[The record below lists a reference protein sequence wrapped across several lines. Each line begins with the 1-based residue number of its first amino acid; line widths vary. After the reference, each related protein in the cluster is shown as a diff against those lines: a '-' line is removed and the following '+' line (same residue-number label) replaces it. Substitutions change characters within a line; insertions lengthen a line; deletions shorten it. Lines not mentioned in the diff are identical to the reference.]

1 MRATINDIAKQA
13 GVSKTTVSFAFNN
26 PAKISR
32 ETYARIMEVAR
43 EIGYVPD
50 PVARTLA
57 TRQTGAIALLLPQ
70 AIHEVFLNPYISEI
84 MRGIG
89 FACDREGLTL
99 SVISPLKGVLSAAIR
114 NAAVDGVITLGIGAG
129 MSVLELFEQRRLPFV
144 TIDSGID
151 STVVNVGIND
161 ALAAETVME
170 EVLSRGHRTVAV
182 FMLKNVTLAD
192 DGDHFSHTND
202 LRLGGFNS
210 ALTKHGLSFSQTGPV
225 RVYHTEA
232 TLESGRAAVREL
244 IRSGEMPT
252 AIVCL
257 ADIQALGVY
266 EECRAAGLSIPSDV
280 SVVGF
285 DDIPF
290 ARFMVPP
297 LATLSQPGYEKGETA
312 AKLLI
317 DMIAKRAVS
326 SICMDSAFVSRPS
339 LGAPARR

>member
-1 MRATINDIAKQA
+1 MRATINDIAKRA

-26 PAKISR
+26 PSKISR

-57 TRQTGAIALLLPQ
+57 MRQTGAIALLLPQ
-70 AIHEVFLNPYISEI
+70 SIHEVFLNPYISEI

-99 SVISPLKGVLSAAIR
+99 SVVSPLKGVLSTAIR

-129 MSVLELFEQRRLPFV
+129 MSVLELFDQRRLPFV
-144 TIDSGID
+144 TIDGGID
-151 STVVNVGIND
+151 SGLVNVGIDD

-170 EVLSRGHRTVAV
+170 SVLDRGHETVAV
-182 FMLKNVTLAD
+182 FMLKSVTVAD
-192 DGDHFSHTND
+192 AGTHFSHTND
-202 LRLGGFNS
+202 LRLGGFNA
-210 ALTKHGLSFSQTGPV
+210 ALRRRGLSFSQTGPV

-232 TLESGRAAVREL
+232 TLDSGRAAVRDL
-244 IRSGEMPT
+244 IGSGEMPT

-266 EECRAAGLSIPSDV
+266 EECRKAGLSIPDDV

-290 ARFMVPP
+290 ARFMEPP
-297 LATLSQPGYEKGETA
+297 LATLSQPGFEKGEKA
-312 AKLLI
+312 ATLLV
-317 DMIAKRAVS
+317 DMIAKREVS
-326 SICMDSAFVSRPS
+326 SVCMESAFVSRPS
-339 LGAPARR
+339 LGSPRR